1 MAIFP
6 AAACSLQSMNY
17 CRVVTE
23 LIVFLNHTQKT
34 KETKNWTKLFELN
47 SPRYGAKQSASD
59 SHVVFIC
66 KKIASRWLYGKV
78 TRKIIGGDQAGRFEK
93 HPISL
98 YLISF
103 LERPVNVPGFGES
116 GGTPPQRIP
125 GSTPP
130 RFYGIHRLNSMTT
143 QTVMTKHRTK
153 WKLSSPICAG
163 LSSLSRNSLVSTT
176 M

>member
-93 HPISL
+93 HKFISHFFSRKARKRSR
-98 YLISF
+98 IWGI
-103 LERPVNVPGFGES
+103 RRH
-116 GGTPPQRIP
+116 TPTKN
-125 GSTPP
+125 SWEYTP
-130 RFYGIHRLNSMTT
+130 RVLRHTSIEFYDNPNS
-143 QTVMTKHRTK
+143 
-153 WKLSSPICAG
+153 
-163 LSSLSRNSLVSTT
+163 ND
-176 M
+176 